1 MAPMP
6 PLPEPLWKTASPE
19 VQAAVLALV
28 EYYEQRLAQLESRVK
43 DLENRLKLNS
53 TNSSKP
59 PSSDPIGL
67 KRKPPSPPS
76 KKKRGGQPGHPKA
89 HRALVPPEKVRDTI
103 NCIPISCRRCGH
115 ELSGEDPEPL
125 IHQVA
130 ELPRIE
136 PIVDEYRLHRL
147 VCPDCGEKTCG
158 VLPEGV
164 PIGRFSP
171 YLQAMLAMLAG
182 AYRLSKRQIQ
192 QVSADMLGLK
202 ISTGMISKLE
212 RQSAAALEA
221 PYNELATSVH
231 QADAVNID
239 ETSWREDRRKRWLWV
254 TVTRLATVFTIARN
268 RSGEIAVALLG
279 SRDGQVVSSDRFSA
293 YEWIMASWRQVCWSH
308 LRRDFQAMIDRA
320 DEGEPIGRRLLS
332 LSNRLFHNWHR
343 VRDGTLDWGG
353 FQGRMTRLRPEVK
366 QALEEGSR
374 CSCAKTAATCF
385 EILKVEEGLWAFT
398 RVRGI
403 DPTNNAAERALRHAV
418 IWRRISGGTDSV
430 KGSRFV
436 ERMLTV
442 VATCRQQGGNVLDY
456 LTSCFEA
463 SRCGQDIP
471 SLLPVTTAN
480 IEAA

>member
-1 MAPMP
+1 MP

-164 PIGRFSP
+164 PIGRFGP

-239 ETSWREDRRKRWLWV
+239 ETSWREDRR
-254 TVTRLATVFTIARN
+254 
-268 RSGEIAVALLG
+268 
-279 SRDGQVVSSDRFSA
+279 
-293 YEWIMASWRQVCWSH
+293 
-308 LRRDFQAMIDRA
+308 
-320 DEGEPIGRRLLS
+320 
-332 LSNRLFHNWHR
+332 
-343 VRDGTLDWGG
+343 
-353 FQGRMTRLRPEVK
+353 
-366 QALEEGSR
+366 
-374 CSCAKTAATCF
+374 
-385 EILKVEEGLWAFT
+385 
-398 RVRGI
+398 
-403 DPTNNAAERALRHAV
+403 
-418 IWRRISGGTDSV
+418 
-430 KGSRFV
+430 
-436 ERMLTV
+436 
-442 VATCRQQGGNVLDY
+442 
-456 LTSCFEA
+456 
-463 SRCGQDIP
+463 
-471 SLLPVTTAN
+471 
-480 IEAA
+480 

>member
-1 MAPMP
+1 MAETP
-6 PLPEPLWKTASPE
+6 PLPELLWKTASPE
-19 VQAAVLALV
+19 VQVAILALV
-28 EYYEQRLAQLESRVK
+28 ASYEQGIEQLETRVK

-67 KRKPPSPPS
+67 KRKPPGPPS
-76 KKKRGGQPGHPKA
+76 KKKRGGQPGHRKA

-103 NCIPISCRRCGH
+103 NCKPSSCRRCGH

-147 VCPDCGEKTCG
+147 VCPGCGETTCG
-158 VLPEGV
+158 LPEGV
-164 PIGRFSP
+164 PIGRFGP
-171 YLQAMLAMLAG
+171 YLQAVLAMLAG

-192 QVSADMLGLK
+192 QVSADLLGLK

-268 RSGEIAVALLG
+268 RSGEIAAALLG
-279 SRDGQVVSSDRFSA
+279 SQDGQVVSSDRFSA

-320 DEGEPIGRRLLS
+320 DDGEPIGRRLLS
-332 LSNRLFHNWHR
+332 VSNRLFRNWHR

-353 FQGRMTRLRPEVK
+353 FQSRMARLRREVK

-398 RVRGI
+398 RVQGL

-418 IWRRISGGTDSV
+418 IWRRISGGTDSEQ
-430 KGSRFV
+430 GSRFV

-463 SRCGQDIP
+463 SRRGQAIP
-471 SLLPVTTAN
+471 SLLPVITGK
-480 IEAA
+480 IKAA

>member
-1 MAPMP
+1 MP
-6 PLPEPLWKTASPE
+6 PLPEPLWKTVSPE
-19 VQAAVLALV
+19 VQAAVVALV
-28 EYYEQRLAQLESRVK
+28 EYYEQRLAQLEARVK

-158 VLPEGV
+158 VLPEGI
-164 PIGRFSP
+164 PIGRFGP

-268 RSGEIAVALLG
+268 RSGEIAAALLG

-308 LRRDFQAMIDRA
+308 LRRDFQAMIDRV
-320 DEGEPIGRRLLS
+320 DEGEPVGRRLLS

-353 FQGRMTRLRPEVK
+353 FQGRMARLRREVK

-398 RVRGI
+398 RVQGI

-430 KGSRFV
+430 LGSRFV

-463 SRCGQDIP
+463 SRRGQDIP
-471 SLLPVTTAN
+471 SLLPVTKAN
-480 IEAA
+480 VEAA